1 MPGRGND
8 HDVAQLLMGWLRRN
22 TQQLVVGTA
31 ANQQVCP
38 LFWLRPEHEWRKLM
52 RVGETG
58 FVEFVLHA
66 GNKRRLDDLAE
77 EQSGAKAEI

>member
-8 HDVAQLLMGWLRRN
+8 HDVAQLLMGWLRLHRQELIEGP
-22 TQQLVVGTA
+22 T
-31 ANQQVCP
+31 ANQEVCP

-58 FVEFVLHA
+58 FVEFVLDA
-66 GNKRRLDDLAE
+66 GKKRRPGDLVK
-77 EQSGAKAEI
+77 EQSGAKAEL